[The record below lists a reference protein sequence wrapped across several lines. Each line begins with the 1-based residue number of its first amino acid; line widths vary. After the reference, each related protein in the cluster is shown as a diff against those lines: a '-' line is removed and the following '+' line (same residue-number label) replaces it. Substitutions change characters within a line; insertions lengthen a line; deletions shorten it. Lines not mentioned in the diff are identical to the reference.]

1 MTTAVAQRRLSVEEY
16 LTLDAE
22 TDEGTEGAQGR
33 YEYLDGRVWLL
44 AGASPDHNLVKDNIR
59 SELHPRLSPRGCR
72 SFTSDQRVKIS
83 ETRYVYPDVVVLCGE
98 PEYTDESPPSLVN
111 PELLVEVTS
120 ESTADRDH
128 QEKLEAYLNLES
140 LREYWIA
147 SPSRPLVT
155 QYVRRGDEWVVR
167 SVADRDAPLRCDALD
182 VELSMDAIYALVDT
196 DDASADPDDPDDSA

>member
-1 MTTAVAQRRLSVEEY
+1 MSTAVAQRRLSVEEY
-16 LTLDAE
+16 LTLDTE
-22 TDEGTEGAQGR
+22 TDEGR

-59 SELHPRLSPRGCR
+59 SELHPELSPRGCR

-120 ESTADRDH
+120 ESTSDRDH

-147 SPSRPLVT
+147 SPSRALVT

-167 SVADRDAPLRCDALD
+167 SVADRDARLRCDALD
-182 VELSMDAIYALVDT
+182 VELPLDAIYALVDT
-196 DDASADPDDPDDSA
+196 DDTPAASREDDES